1 MRSII
6 QKKAFTL
13 VEMLVV
19 LAMFTVISAM
29 AFNGM
34 ITLSKG
40 IKKPREMS
48 IARKELGVF
57 VNGLYRFINNSY
69 SAYLVDAAST
79 TATGEFY
86 YLNPLTPLDGD
97 VRQDILYLVKDVNDT
112 TGRVVFNH
120 TDHRFEYY
128 KDSSASAQIMLED
141 VYRMDTAWDD
151 DGTVSSTGVYPIF
164 QFPHQDFLYDQTS
177 FEKPRPKTVI
187 IQFRK
192 IVATGGSEFA
202 KPVSVPMTLMIEV
215 NVSTFETV

>member
-1 MRSII
+1 MRGIT
-6 QKKAFTL
+6 QKNAFSL
-13 VEMLVV
+13 VEILVV
-19 LAMFTVISAM
+19 LAMFTAISAM

-34 ITLSKG
+34 TTLSKG
-40 IKKPREMS
+40 VKKPREMS

-69 SAYLVDAAST
+69 SAYLMDGT
-79 TATGEFY
+79 TEFY
-86 YLNPLTPLDGD
+86 YLSPLSPLTPLLNGD
-97 VRQDILYLVKDVNDT
+97 VRQDILYLVKDESDT

-128 KDSSASAQIMLED
+128 KDSSASAQIMLTE
-141 VYRMDTAWDD
+141 VYRMDAAWAD
-151 DGTVSSTGVYPIF
+151 DGTVSSVGVEPIF
-164 QFPHQDFLYDQTS
+164 KFPHKAFLYDPDHI
-177 FEKPRPKTVI
+177 EPRPKTVI

>member
-1 MRSII
+1 MRSNV

-13 VEMLVV
+13 VELLVV
-19 LAMFTVISAM
+19 LAIFSVISAM
-29 AFNGM
+29 SFHGM

-40 IKKPREMS
+40 IKKPRDMS

-69 SAYLVDAAST
+69 STYLVDAAAT
-79 TATGEFY
+79 TSTGEFY

-97 VRQDILYLVKDVNDT
+97 IRQDILYLVKDDNGT
-112 TGRVVFNH
+112 AGRVVFND

-128 KDSSASAQIMLED
+128 KDSSTSAQIMLEQ
-141 VYRMDTAWDD
+141 VYRMDAAWSD
-151 DGTVSSTGVYPIF
+151 DGTVSSSGVEPIF
-164 QFPHQDFLYDQTS
+164 QFPHQDFLYDQVS
-177 FEKPRPKTVI
+177 YEKPRPKTVI

-215 NVSTFETV
+215 NVSTFEAV